1 MRGDDK
7 MAKFK
12 NIEAER
18 GRAGMSR
25 TELSKNLGVS
35 MTTYKRYVDGDSP
48 IPSDT
53 LLRMTKLLDCS
64 ADYLLGLD
72 EKR

>member
-1 MRGDDK
+1 
-7 MAKFK
+7 MAKLM

-25 TELSKNLGVS
+25 TEFSKNLGVS

>member
-1 MRGDDK
+1 
-7 MAKFK
+7 MARLQ

-25 TELSKNLGVS
+25 TEFSKSLGVS

-53 LLRMTKLLDCS
+53 LVLMTKLLNCS
-64 ADYLLGLD
+64 ADYLLGLN
-72 EKR
+72 EGR